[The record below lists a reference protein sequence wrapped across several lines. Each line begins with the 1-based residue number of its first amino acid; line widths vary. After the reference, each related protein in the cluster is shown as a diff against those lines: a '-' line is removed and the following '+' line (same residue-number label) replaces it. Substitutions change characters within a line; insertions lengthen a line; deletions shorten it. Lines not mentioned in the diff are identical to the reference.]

1 MTKLS
6 TLNKFTI
13 TAVCV
18 ALCIVLPIALH
29 GIPNA
34 GTLFSPMHI
43 PALLCG
49 IICGWP
55 YGLLCGLIGPLLSS
69 LLTSMPAMAKLPFMM
84 IELAMYGAVC
94 GLMMHLLHSG
104 KLILDIYASLLLAM
118 LSGRIVAGIIR
129 AFFLAGESYSWSLW
143 ATSYFISC
151 LPGIIVQLI
160 LIPALYLA
168 LERAKLIPVRYLPQ
182 NTAA

>member
-18 ALCIVLPIALH
+18 ALCTALPIALH

-49 IICGWP
+49 LICGWP

-69 LLTSMPAMAKLPFMM
+69 LITSMPAMAKLPFMM
-84 IELAMYGAVC
+84 IELAVYGAFC
-94 GLMMHLLHSG
+94 GLMMKWLRSG
-104 KLILDIYASLLLAM
+104 RLIVDLYASLLIAM
-118 LSGRIVAGIIR
+118 LSGRIVAGIVR
-129 AFFLAGESYSWSLW
+129 AFFLAGESYSWSIW
-143 ATSYFISC
+143 ATSYFVSC

-168 LERAKLIPVRYLPQ
+168 LERAKLIPYRYQ
-182 NTAA
+182 TNRAQ

>member
-55 YGLLCGLIGPLLSS
+55 YGLLCGLVGPLLSS

-84 IELAMYGAVC
+84 IELAVYGLVC
-94 GLMMHLLHSG
+94 GLTMHLLRSG
-104 KLILDIYASLLLAM
+104 KLLLDLYASLLLAM
-118 LSGRIVAGIIR
+118 LSGRIIAGIVR
-129 AFFLAGESYSWSLW
+129 AFFLAGESYSWSIW
-143 ATSYFISC
+143 ATGYFVSC

-168 LERAKLIPVRYLPQ
+168 LERAKLIPCRYQ
-182 NTAA
+182 RSRSQ

>member
-55 YGLLCGLIGPLLSS
+55 YGLLCGLVGPLLSS
-69 LLTSMPAMAKLPFMM
+69 LLTSMPVMAKLPFMM
-84 IELAMYGAVC
+84 IELAVYGIVC
-94 GLMMHLLHSG
+94 GLVMNFFRSG
-104 KLILDIYASLLLAM
+104 KLILDLYASLLIAM
-118 LSGRIVAGIIR
+118 LSGRIIAGIVR
-129 AFFLAGESYSWSLW
+129 AFFLAGESYSWSIW
-143 ATSYFISC
+143 ATSYFVSC
-151 LPGIIVQLI
+151 LPGILVQLI

-168 LERAKLIPVRYLPQ
+168 LERAKIIPYRYHRSRF
-182 NTAA
+182 

>member
-43 PALLCG
+43 PALFCG
-49 IICGWP
+49 MICGWP
-55 YGLLCGLIGPLLSS
+55 YGLLCGLVGPLLSS

-84 IELAMYGAVC
+84 IELAIYGVVC
-94 GLMMHLLHSG
+94 GLVMYLLRSG
-104 KLILDIYASLLLAM
+104 KLLIDLYASLLIAM
-118 LSGRIVAGIIR
+118 LSGRIVAGAIR
-129 AFFLAGESYSWSLW
+129 AFFLAGESYSWSIW
-143 ATSYFISC
+143 ATSYFVSC

-160 LIPALYLA
+160 LIPALYIA
-168 LERAKLIPVRYLPQ
+168 LERAKLIPFRYQ
-182 NTAA
+182 ANISHS

>member
-18 ALCIVLPIALH
+18 ALCIILPIALH

-55 YGLLCGLIGPLLSS
+55 YGLLCGLVGPLLSS
-69 LLTSMPAMAKLPFMM
+69 LLTSMPPMAKLPFMM
-84 IELAMYGAVC
+84 IELAVYGVVC
-94 GLMMHLLHSG
+94 GLLMKGFRSG
-104 KLILDIYASLLLAM
+104 KIWIDLYASLLIAM
-118 LSGRIVAGIIR
+118 LSGRIIAGIVR
-129 AFFLAGESYSWSLW
+129 AFFLAGESYSWSIW
-143 ATSYFISC
+143 ATSYFVSC

-160 LIPALYLA
+160 LIPALYIA
-168 LERAKLIPVRYLPQ
+168 LERAKLIPFRYPA
-182 NTAA
+182 NISHS